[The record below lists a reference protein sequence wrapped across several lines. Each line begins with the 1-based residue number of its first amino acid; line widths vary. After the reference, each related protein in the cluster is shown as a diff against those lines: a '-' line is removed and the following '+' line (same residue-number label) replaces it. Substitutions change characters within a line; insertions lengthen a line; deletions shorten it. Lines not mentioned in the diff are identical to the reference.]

1 MPVRCRF
8 LPCNYHP
15 DHPLRGFLP
24 LRAEQRGV
32 LAGAARGPAHD
43 RTVVSVGDRLL
54 SRIPAYRRRRSA
66 CLSKRTGEV
75 LSRMVPGNLHA
86 GDQPLHVLVG
96 HQAGPDNLVPVYSGI
111 PDRVGWPCLHAD
123 PDRRRTHDPV
133 RDRTLSYAKVFL
145 GAGSRDRQPTSERIA
160 IGRAMD
166 IAILIGSFTIVCLL
180 GMPVAYALGLAAI
193 LAALWVGIPLEAVM
207 LKVSGGMSAFSLL
220 AIPFFILAGAIMA
233 VGGMAERLVNL
244 AKVFVGF
251 IRGGMALVN
260 ILASTMF
267 GCISGSSVADT
278 AAVGSVMIP
287 QMIKNGYPRL
297 FAVNVTISGSLQ
309 PLLVPPSHN
318 MIIYSIAAGGTI
330 SVAHLFM
337 GGIIP
342 AFLLGLSLIILVL
355 IIAHRNNFPKG
366 EVVPLRQALKIALDA
381 VWGMITIAIILGG
394 ILSGIFTPTESA
406 AVAVVYAFLVTMF
419 VYRDVKWSQLPALI
433 ARVVRTVGM
442 VMIMIGFSI
451 AFGYMMAIMRIPA
464 MATEFFISISSD
476 KYTFLLYINI
486 LLLLLGTFM
495 DLAPMLLICTPIF
508 LPVIK
513 TFGIDPVHFGIIMIL
528 NLGIGLLTPPVG
540 PTMVVGCAIGKVSM
554 EAVSRSILVFYIPM
568 VIVLFLVTYI
578 PALSLWLPHIVL
590 D

>member
-1 MPVRCRF
+1 
-8 LPCNYHP
+8 
-15 DHPLRGFLP
+15 
-24 LRAEQRGV
+24 
-32 LAGAARGPAHD
+32 
-43 RTVVSVGDRLL
+43 
-54 SRIPAYRRRRSA
+54 
-66 CLSKRTGEV
+66 
-75 LSRMVPGNLHA
+75 
-86 GDQPLHVLVG
+86 
-96 HQAGPDNLVPVYSGI
+96 
-111 PDRVGWPCLHAD
+111 
-123 PDRRRTHDPV
+123 
-133 RDRTLSYAKVFL
+133 
-145 GAGSRDRQPTSERIA
+145 
-160 IGRAMD
+160 MD
-166 IAILIGSFTIVCLL
+166 ALILIGGFAIVCLM
-180 GMPVAYALGLAAI
+180 GMPVAYALGIASI

-207 LKVSGGMSAFSLL
+207 LKVSGGMSGFSLL

-337 GGIIP
+337 AGIIP
-342 AFLLGLSLIILVL
+342 ALLLGLSLIILVL
-355 IIAHRNNFPKG
+355 IIAHRQDFPKG
-366 EVVPLRQALKIALDA
+366 EVVPLGQALKIALDA
-381 VWGMITIAIILGG
+381 VWGMITIAIIIGG
-394 ILSGIFTPTESA
+394 ILSGVFTPTEA
-406 AVAVVYAFLVTMF
+406 GAVAVVYAFFVTMF
-419 VYRDVKWSQLPALI
+419 VYRDVKWSELPKLI

-451 AFGYMMAIMRIPA
+451 AFGYMMAIMRVPA
-464 MATEFFISISSD
+464 MATQFFVEVSSD
-476 KYTFLLYINI
+476 KFMFLLWVNV
-486 LLLLLGTFM
+486 LLLALGTFM

-513 TFGIDPVHFGIIMIL
+513 AFGIDPVHFGIIMIL

-540 PTMVVGCAIGKVSM
+540 PTMVVGCAIGRVSM
-554 EAVSRSILVFYIPM
+554 EAVSRSILIFYVPM
-568 VIVLFLVTYI
+568 LVVLALVTYI
-578 PALSLWLPHIVL
+578 PALTLWLPNL
-590 D
+590 LLGK

>member
-1 MPVRCRF
+1 MDIF
-8 LPCNYHP
+8 
-15 DHPLRGFLP
+15 
-24 LRAEQRGV
+24 
-32 LAGAARGPAHD
+32 
-43 RTVVSVGDRLL
+43 
-54 SRIPAYRRRRSA
+54 I
-66 CLSKRTGEV
+66 
-75 LSRMVPGNLHA
+75 
-86 GDQPLHVLVG
+86 LVG
-96 HQAGPDNLVPVYSGI
+96 G
-111 PDRVGWPCLHAD
+111 
-123 PDRRRTHDPV
+123 
-133 RDRTLSYAKVFL
+133 
-145 GAGSRDRQPTSERIA
+145 
-160 IGRAMD
+160 
-166 IAILIGSFTIVCLL
+166 FTIVCLM
-180 GMPVAYALGLAAI
+180 GMPVAYALGIAAI
-193 LAALWVGIPLEAVM
+193 AAALYAGIPLEAVM
-207 LKVSGGMSAFSLL
+207 LKVAGGMSGFSLL
-220 AIPFFILAGAIMA
+220 AIPFFILTGAIMA

-287 QMIKNGYPRL
+287 QMIKSGYPRL

-342 AFLLGLSLIILVL
+342 ALLLGLSLIILVL
-355 IIAHRNNFPKG
+355 IIAYRNQFPRG
-366 EVVPLRQALKIALDA
+366 EIVPLRQAVKTAADA
-381 VWGMITIAIILGG
+381 IWGMITIAIILGG
-394 ILSGIFTPTESA
+394 ILSGIFTPTESG
-406 AVAVVYAFLVTMF
+406 AVACIYAFLVTMF
-419 VYRDVKWSQLPALI
+419 VYRDVKWSEVPKLI

-464 MATEFFISISSD
+464 KVTEFFVAISSD
-476 KYTFLLYINI
+476 KYTFLLYVNV

-540 PTMVVGCAIGKVSM
+540 PTMVVGCAIGRVSM

-568 VIVLFLVTYI
+568 LIVLLLVTYI
-578 PALSLWLPHIVL
+578 PALSLWLPSVIL
-590 D
+590 R

>member
-1 MPVRCRF
+1 
-8 LPCNYHP
+8 
-15 DHPLRGFLP
+15 
-24 LRAEQRGV
+24 
-32 LAGAARGPAHD
+32 
-43 RTVVSVGDRLL
+43 
-54 SRIPAYRRRRSA
+54 
-66 CLSKRTGEV
+66 
-75 LSRMVPGNLHA
+75 
-86 GDQPLHVLVG
+86 
-96 HQAGPDNLVPVYSGI
+96 
-111 PDRVGWPCLHAD
+111 
-123 PDRRRTHDPV
+123 
-133 RDRTLSYAKVFL
+133 
-145 GAGSRDRQPTSERIA
+145 
-160 IGRAMD
+160 MD
-166 IAILIGSFTIVCLL
+166 IAILIGSFAIVCLM

-193 LAALWVGIPLEAVM
+193 LAALWVGVPLEAVM
-207 LKVSGGMSAFSLL
+207 LKVSGGMSGFSLL

-342 AFLLGLSLIILVL
+342 ALLLGLSLIILVL
-355 IIAHRNNFPKG
+355 IIAYRNNYPRG
-366 EVVPLRQALKIALDA
+366 EVVPLRKALKIALDA
-381 VWGMITIAIILGG
+381 VWGMVTIAIILGG
-394 ILSGIFTPTESA
+394 ILSGVFTPTESA

-554 EAVSRSILVFYIPM
+554 EAVSKSILVFYIPM

-578 PALSLWLPHIVL
+578 PALSLWLPHLVL

>member
-1 MPVRCRF
+1 M
-8 LPCNYHP
+8 
-15 DHPLRGFLP
+15 D
-24 LRAEQRGV
+24 V
-32 LAGAARGPAHD
+32 L
-43 RTVVSVGDRLL
+43 
-54 SRIPAYRRRRSA
+54 
-66 CLSKRTGEV
+66 
-75 LSRMVPGNLHA
+75 
-86 GDQPLHVLVG
+86 
-96 HQAGPDNLVPVYSGI
+96 
-111 PDRVGWPCLHAD
+111 
-123 PDRRRTHDPV
+123 
-133 RDRTLSYAKVFL
+133 
-145 GAGSRDRQPTSERIA
+145 
-160 IGRAMD
+160 
-166 IAILIGSFTIVCLL
+166 ILIGSFTIVCLM
-180 GMPVAYALGLAAI
+180 GMPVAYALGIAAI
-193 LAALWVGIPLEAVM
+193 LAALWIDIPLEAVM
-207 LKVSGGMSAFSLL
+207 LKVSGGMSGFSLL
-220 AIPFFILAGAIMA
+220 AIPFFILCGAIMA

-260 ILASTMF
+260 IVASTMF

-330 SVAHLFM
+330 SIGHLFM

-342 AFLLGLSLIILVL
+342 ALLLGLSLIILVL
-355 IIAHRNNFPKG
+355 IIAYRDNFPKG
-366 EVVPLRQALKIALDA
+366 EIVPLRQVFRIFVDA
-381 VWGMITIAIILGG
+381 IWGMITVAIILGG
-394 ILSGIFTPTESA
+394 ILSGVFTPTESGA
-406 AVAVVYAFLVTMF
+406 
-419 VYRDVKWSQLPALI
+419 
-433 ARVVRTVGM
+433 
-442 VMIMIGFSI
+442 I
-451 AFGYMMAIMRIPA
+451 AFGYMMAIMRVPA
-464 MATEFFISISSD
+464 IATQFFIDISSD
-476 KYTFLLYINI
+476 KYMFLLWINI

-554 EAVSRSILVFYIPM
+554 EAVSKSIIVFYIPM
-568 VIVLFLVTYI
+568 IIVLFLVTYI